1 MWCDVFL
8 DSGLPRSLLPR
19 FPDHLGRDWLVRSP
33 PVAGAGEQIGL
44 RAHPTPVLA
53 QGCEQ
58 LWSQRDFTVHTAFAT
73 LDANDH
79 PAAIDIAHLQLAQ
92 LASSQSRRIH

>member
-1 MWCDVFL
+1 MQPL
-8 DSGLPRSLLPR
+8 ARL
-19 FPDHLGRDWLVRSP
+19 PDHLGRDRLVRPP

-44 RAHPTPVLA
+44 GAHPTPVLA

-58 LWSQRDFTVHTAFAT
+58 LWIERDFTVHTAFAT

-79 PAAIDIAHLQLAQ
+79 AAAIDVAHLQLAQ
-92 LASSQSRRIH
+92 LASSQSRRIHRQQHGVMEQVAR